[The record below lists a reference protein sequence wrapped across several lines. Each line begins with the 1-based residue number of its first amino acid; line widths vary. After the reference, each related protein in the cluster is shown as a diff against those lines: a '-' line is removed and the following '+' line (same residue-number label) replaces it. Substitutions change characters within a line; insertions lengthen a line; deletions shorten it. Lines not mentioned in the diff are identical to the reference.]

1 MKAIIVEDEKNVRK
15 GLIQM
20 IQTFCPE
27 VNIIG
32 EAQNAKEA
40 QQLIKAAFFDLLF
53 LDIELPDGS
62 GIDLLRKAKNRDFQV
77 IFVTAYNQYAIDA
90 FRLSAVD
97 YLLKPVNPDH
107 LIEAVKK
114 AQKSNARIQSEIS
127 LSLLMNN
134 WPGQDKK
141 IILKNSDNM
150 HIVRIKDI
158 LFCKADGSYTCFHMV
173 NGEKVLTS
181 TNLKEYEKI
190 LSKSG
195 FIRSHHSYL
204 VNYHHIVRF
213 NKNDGGQLVLS
224 EGSIIPVSSR
234 KKDQL
239 IKAMQHLSG
248 I

>member
-20 IQTFCPE
+20 INTFCSE
-27 VNIIG
+27 VQIVG
-32 EAQNAKEA
+32 EAQNIKEA
-40 QQLIKAAFFDLLF
+40 QHLLSKSSFDLLF

-62 GIDLLRKAKNRDFQV
+62 GLDLLRETKSRDFQV
-77 IFVTAYNQYAIDA
+77 IFVTAYNQYAIEA
-90 FRLSAVD
+90 FRLSAAD

-114 AQKSNARIQSEIS
+114 TQKNNARIQSEIS
-127 LSLLMNN
+127 LSILMNN
-134 WPGQDKK
+134 WPGQDRK

-158 LFCKADGSYTCFHMV
+158 LYCTADGGYTRFHLV
-173 NGEKVLTS
+173 NGEKILTS
-181 TNLKEYEKI
+181 TNLKEYEKV

-195 FIRSHHSYL
+195 FIRSHHSFL

-234 KKDQL
+234 KKEQL
-239 IKAMQHLSG
+239 LKAMQHLSG
-248 I
+248 A